1 MLLILGGDFMF
12 SKFLVY
18 AASPATAGSADPG
31 SVGNN
36 ISVIDSDTLVSKV
49 LDLMSKF
56 ALIGGALWAIWG
68 VMVLAGGLKDKNG
81 PALQAGIWQ
90 IVGGALI
97 LIASVLFQGVV
108 KIE

>member
-1 MLLILGGDFMF
+1 VEVYILHVINVFAAEGDLGLPNISTVDSSMLVSDILGMMTQF
-12 SKFLVY
+12 S
-18 AASPATAGSADPG
+18 
-31 SVGNN
+31 
-36 ISVIDSDTLVSKV
+36 
-49 LDLMSKF
+49 
-56 ALIGGALWAIWG
+56 LIGGALWAIWG